1 MSDMSEPPTPVEP
14 PKKNKG
20 GRPKGARNKRDR
32 AAYDAIDKVRA
43 LILRDHNIPE
53 WIAVMT
59 PRDIMMHAMARAA
72 AHGMWPLAAD
82 IAAKVAPYVH
92 PRLSQVEM
100 NVRDGVKDLTDEEKD
115 WLTGTT
121 SGRVLILGRALN
133 TTIVLPVARS
143 RPWSSRTFST
153 RPAISREQPTSR
165 DSS

>member
-14 PKKNKG
+14 PKRNKG

-43 LILRDHNIPE
+43 LILRDHNIPK

-100 NVRDGVKDLTDEEKD
+100 NVRDGVKDLTDEEIAAQVKD
-115 WLTGTT
+115 LEERSKIPDVAEDGTVGEAT
-121 SGRVLILGRALN
+121 VVSVSSTDRTNPDGPIIDSEGRTLN
-133 TTIVLPVARS
+133 
-143 RPWSSRTFST
+143 
-153 RPAISREQPTSR
+153 
-165 DSS
+165 